1 MLATFYLTGPF
12 SASTLSTEFTITG
25 QPGNISHTGVTKTQ
39 LLTGHT
45 IVFVDTVTGGTVTA
59 TNATCAGTS
68 KNWSV
73 IQGTP
78 TPTPTP
84 TATVPPLYG
93 FFRSNP
99 SPTYN
104 GHCGQNQVTSALFY
118 SSSQTISG
126 MLGTMVYDGAQ
137 EPWIGGDFYYAVSS
151 DDTFN
156 TNSQPYYVI
165 KVDDMGMVIDLQ
177 IISSCGGAGGGGAQV

>member
-25 QPGNISHTGVTKTQ
+25 EPGGITHPGILKAQ

-45 IVFVDTVTGGTVTA
+45 IVFVDSVTGGTVTA
-59 TNATCAGTS
+59 TNETCEGTS

-99 SPTYN
+99 SSTYN
-104 GHCGQNQVTSALFY
+104 GHCDQNQLISALFY
-118 SSSQTISG
+118 SSSSTIVG
-126 MLGTMVYDGAQ
+126 MLGTMV
-137 EPWIGGDFYYAVSS
+137 
-151 DDTFN
+151 
-156 TNSQPYYVI
+156 
-165 KVDDMGMVIDLQ
+165 
-177 IISSCGGAGGGGAQV
+177 